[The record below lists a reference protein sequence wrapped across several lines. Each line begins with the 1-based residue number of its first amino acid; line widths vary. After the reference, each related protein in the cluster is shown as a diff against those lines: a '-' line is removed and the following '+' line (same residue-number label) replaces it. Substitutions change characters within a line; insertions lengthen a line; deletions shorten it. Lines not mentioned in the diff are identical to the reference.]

1 MHAIQSFAKALY
13 FIWEDAPMNE
23 FNNDLLNATGEI
35 PYGLIHI
42 GFINFTLVPGEPEFC
57 STHMMCNIKTHKIY
71 TSKLRGLYDVRTAL

>member
-1 MHAIQSFAKALY
+1 
-13 FIWEDAPMNE
+13 MNE